1 MEMFWIIESVLQLS
15 PYFLLVL
22 RWTVFSLDLT
32 VFRFWFVLDNRLW
45 TNLLKNVALRN
56 NNTHSH
62 HIEYNIDI
70 GIKYRI
76 PQNTARSSETDSIG
90 NFFMLLLILFDLTQ
104 FFSSNNCQ
112 TFVIKLQ
119 IIGAVCLGL
128 ILSKYD
134 HYAGFSLYFLLMVT
148 TFLIGTFCLLI
159 SCLFSLSTGG
169 IISKTIYV
177 KAEYFLN
184 LIKFSWKLKRID
196 WLPFLN
202 GFLFSILG
210 AHLPYGCCHSS
221 FDCISL
227 FAR

>member
-1 MEMFWIIESVLQLS
+1 M
-15 PYFLLVL
+15 
-22 RWTVFSLDLT
+22 
-32 VFRFWFVLDNRLW
+32 
-45 TNLLKNVALRN
+45 KNVALRN

-202 GFLFSILG
+202 GIFFYIR
-210 AHLPYGCCHSS
+210 SS
-221 FDCISL
+221 FTIRLLPFFFWLHQLICSLKIMTTERESSTPERANTISRL
-227 FAR
+227 LLG